1 MKLLISL
8 VTLFIS
14 VSSFA
19 STQIVCDIRQDLA
32 TKPAYAPVQ
41 YIFNANDKGEIRKV
55 KSVISA
61 EHPTY
66 IIDLINIDESAP
78 AVCRGEG
85 SLNNSN
91 GPLQMSF
98 DGYCSYIHSPSGG
111 EVRTVVVSYDGKQGT
126 LTIDRRVD
134 RRTSHSE
141 AIIENCKQL

>member
-32 TKPAYAPVQ
+32 TKPPSAPVQ
-41 YIFNANDKGEIRKV
+41 YIFNANDKGEIRTI
-55 KSVISA
+55 KSVISI

-78 AVCRGEG
+78 AVCRGES
-85 SLNNSN
+85 SLAKSN
-91 GPLQMSF
+91 ETVQLSF

-111 EVRTVVVSYDGKQGT
+111 EVRTVVASYDGKQGT

-134 RRTSHSE
+134 HTTLHSE
-141 AIIENCKQL
+141 VTIENCKPL